1 MELDLIYCWD
11 GLENISLIFQVFAM
25 AGTDLCRWIVEKF
38 LQILNTEVRDTYIP
52 NFASRR

>member
-1 MELDLIYCWD
+1 VELDLIYCWD